1 MIPFVLFCG
10 VSPPQISIFRPKPVT
25 GGRFFCGY
33 FALAFVLSIL
43 SIYLCRSG
51 GILYGYELK
60 TLDTRYSFGISP
72 VSSPQVLII
81 AIDERSLS
89 DPSLGRWP
97 WPRRRHAELLSVLEH
112 DKPQVVAFDMIFAD
126 PSSHE
131 DDVLFAQACKRAGNV
146 FWGLHEGTE
155 RRQDPG
161 AGAPEAF
168 SVQVDFL
175 APRAL
180 LPTIRALVAPRALL
194 ANAGVGGGTLFACP
208 DPDGVLRRG
217 LLFVQEL
224 NGISSNIYPSLPLAI
239 FAALH
244 KLSFAQMQIDLRKEA
259 CLDTGYRLPLDG
271 HGGYFVRFLG
281 PGGTIPTI
289 SYVDVL
295 KGRYPPGTFKNKIVL
310 VGFTAEGLKER
321 YPTPIDPFM
330 SGVEIHAQML
340 ECLLQ
345 KRFLQKLSS
354 IGEAAL
360 TFGVASLAIVAAALW
375 RPLRGLLFLIFILC
389 VYNLGAIYYFGHAG
403 ILWPGLPPLLS
414 GVGGFGIMEFMRLR
428 SEEAGR
434 KRLREEFSR
443 YAPPPVVARLD
454 AGQLQSQA
462 AGEIRPVTVLF
473 ADLRDFTSW
482 SARADPHQVIRVLN
496 TYFEAM
502 TRLAFDVEGIV
513 DNIIGDEI
521 LVTFNAL
528 ETQPDHIER
537 AVDLALNMVAALE
550 GLNNGWLHSEVLSAP
565 LRLGIGINT
574 GEVLVGRLGSHIR
587 TQYTVLGQTVNL
599 AARLQ
604 AYNKEL
610 GTVILCTAPVAEQV
624 AEQVLVR
631 SHGYHLLRGHTEPIE
646 VFEIVNRRWSF
657 SPHMLK

>member
-1 MIPFVLFCG
+1 MG
-10 VSPPQISIFRPKPVT
+10 
-25 GGRFFCGY
+25 
-33 FALAFVLSIL
+33 
-43 SIYLCRSG
+43 
-51 GILYGYELK
+51 
-60 TLDTRYSFGISP
+60 
-72 VSSPQVLII
+72 
-81 AIDERSLS
+81 
-89 DPSLGRWP
+89 
-97 WPRRRHAELLSVLEH
+97 
-112 DKPQVVAFDMIFAD
+112 
-126 PSSHE
+126 
-131 DDVLFAQACKRAGNV
+131 
-146 FWGLHEGTE
+146 
-155 RRQDPG
+155 
-161 AGAPEAF
+161 
-168 SVQVDFL
+168 
-175 APRAL
+175 
-180 LPTIRALVAPRALL
+180 
-194 ANAGVGGGTLFACP
+194 
-208 DPDGVLRRG
+208 
-217 LLFVQEL
+217 
-224 NGISSNIYPSLPLAI
+224 
-239 FAALH
+239 
-244 KLSFAQMQIDLRKEA
+244 
-259 CLDTGYRLPLDG
+259 
-271 HGGYFVRFLG
+271 
-281 PGGTIPTI
+281 
-289 SYVDVL
+289 
-295 KGRYPPGTFKNKIVL
+295 
-310 VGFTAEGLKER
+310 
-321 YPTPIDPFM
+321 
-330 SGVEIHAQML
+330 
-340 ECLLQ
+340 
-345 KRFLQKLSS
+345 
-354 IGEAAL
+354 
-360 TFGVASLAIVAAALW
+360 
-375 RPLRGLLFLIFILC
+375 
-389 VYNLGAIYYFGHAG
+389 
-403 ILWPGLPPLLS
+403 
-414 GVGGFGIMEFMRLR
+414 FMRLR